1 MKVGQKATLTVK
13 TSEDVA
19 AITVDGV
26 TFTNYR
32 TRTQREGWGWNAKKV
47 TYREFTYTVTA
58 AEAGT
63 LNYSVVATDADGV
76 NSEAFDAPALTVQA
90 ASQRPGIGGWLDNIF
105 GRWF

>member
-1 MKVGQKATLTVK
+1 M
-13 TSEDVA
+13 
-19 AITVDGV
+19 
-26 TFTNYR
+26 
-32 TRTQREGWGWNAKKV
+32 

-63 LNYSVVATDADGV
+63 LDVSVAAVNAEGVSSAAVTAT
-76 NSEAFDAPALTVQA
+76 LTVQA